1 MCKVRSMIACVRM
14 RAGWLAPHARATR
27 YTEVSMASRPH
38 IICKNHSIN
47 TKVSNECAQLS
58 TCEHIRR
65 VLMLVSPRLLA
76 APLASTSF
84 ECPLLLEE
92 HLRLSVQLFI
102 GLFLT
107 LSQLLHPRAPAQQH
121 IRGRKNHPRRGA
133 FRRAGSL
140 NVSMQMRERYH
151 SSFSIPHLDES
162 MRFV

>member
-1 MCKVRSMIACVRM
+1 MRSTI
-14 RAGWLAPHARATR
+14 
-27 YTEVSMASRPH
+27 
-38 IICKNHSIN
+38 
-47 TKVSNECAQLS
+47 

-65 VLMLVSPRLLA
+65 VLMLISPRLLA

-107 LSQLLHPRAPAQQH
+107 LSQLLHPRATAQQH

-151 SSFSIPHLDES
+151 SSFSIPHSTKACDSSRPSRHPQAPQTQLALPVSRLSPHMSPGFRGSVEASADGEP
-162 MRFV
+162 